1 MGIGPGLLHPFPNQ
15 DGSLVKGGLSIDI
28 SPLTMDGGLVVGLV
42 DLMFGYFVCIYLSKK
57 PFFLVGDF

>member
-1 MGIGPGLLHPFPNQ
+1 LKVKGLLHPFPNQ
-15 DGSLVKGGLSIDI
+15 DWLLVRGALPIDR
-28 SPLTMDGGLVVGLV
+28 SPLTMDGGLVVWLV

>member
-1 MGIGPGLLHPFPNQ
+1 MVEGYCIFFPINNGQ
-15 DGSLVKGGLSIDI
+15 WSGGDLPIDR
-28 SPLTMDGGLVVGLV
+28 SPWSMDGGLVVGLV